1 MKIVLALTLMMG
13 IGSAAIADNLPVPP
27 IPPNIPP
34 IADAAPVP
42 NLDAEAPITPSSGS
56 PSVNVRLYRARM
68 YDPSV
73 GFVPGS
79 HYQSTEDRKPI
90 QTPGFSISV
99 PLK

>member
-1 MKIVLALTLMMG
+1 MKIALALAVLT
-13 IGSAAIADNLPVPP
+13 AIASPAVADTLPVPP
-27 IPPNIPP
+27 IPPQVPP

-42 NLDAEAPITPSSGS
+42 DLNAEAPVTPASDQ

-68 YDPSV
+68 YDPGF

-79 HYQSTEDRKPI
+79 RYQSTEDRKPI
-90 QTPGFSISV
+90 QTPGLSISV

>member
-1 MKIVLALTLMMG
+1 MRILLALALLIG
-13 IGSAAIADNLPVPP
+13 IGSAAMAEDLPVPP
-27 IPPNIPP
+27 IPPSIPP

-42 NLDAEAPITPSSGS
+42 NPDAAAPVTASSDE
-56 PSVNVRLYRARM
+56 PSVNVRLYRVRM

>member
-1 MKIVLALTLMMG
+1 MRALLALPLFLG
-13 IGSAAIADNLPVPP
+13 ISSPAIAEGLPVPP
-27 IPPNIPP
+27 IPPSIPP

-42 NLDAEAPITPSSGS
+42 NLDAEAPVAPSSDE

-68 YDPSV
+68 FDPGV

-79 HYQSTEDRKPI
+79 RYQTAEDRKPI
-90 QTPGFSISV
+90 QTPGLSISV

>member
-1 MKIVLALTLMMG
+1 MRILLTLTVLMG
-13 IGSAAIADNLPVPP
+13 VGSPAIAEELPVPP
-27 IPPNIPP
+27 IPPRIPP

-42 NLDAEAPITPSSGS
+42 NPDAEAPATPSSDE
-56 PSVNVRLYRARM
+56 PSVNVQLYRARM

-79 HYQSTEDRKPI
+79 RYQSTEDRKPI